1 MFYVKIGD
9 IEQTE
14 PRRTNLT
21 FSLQFVLS
29 ADVVCSTNH
38 QPFLLADR
46 EELALI
52 RLNLSSFSASGGLT
66 SAPVDGGSSSSGRAA
81 AAAFHTGVGGSAA
94 KLAAEQLYHF
104 TQRDYASSYSHYQVG
119 VLTN

>member
-1 MFYVKIGD
+1 MFYVEIGD

-38 QPFLLADR
+38 QPFLHADSL
-46 EELALI
+46 EMHAQTWSCMQTACKFNVEQTEPLVWDCSMKKQAKSLVEL
-52 RLNLSSFSASGGLT
+52 T
-66 SAPVDGGSSSSGRAA
+66 PSSGYNLFYITCNFR
-81 AAAFHTGVGGSAA
+81 
-94 KLAAEQLYHF
+94 
-104 TQRDYASSYSHYQVG
+104 
-119 VLTN
+119 TN